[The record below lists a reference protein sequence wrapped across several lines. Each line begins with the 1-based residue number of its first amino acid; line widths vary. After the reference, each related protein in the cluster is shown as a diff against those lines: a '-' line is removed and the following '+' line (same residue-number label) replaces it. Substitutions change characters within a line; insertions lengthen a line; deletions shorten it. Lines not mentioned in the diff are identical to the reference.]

1 VAAFVAPSIAGYISG
16 SVWLLIAIIPSIG
29 FRLSN
34 YYFYRGHYQRAYQL
48 KRGLAWLHPLP
59 DWRWQDVVFQAYI
72 ALDRGDAPH
81 AFQLLQAAT
90 GTDAKAEQRLFYFA
104 MSRQWTELLRWW
116 QQHPQQ
122 AELQRQPNALRY
134 YLLALGETGQLNAL
148 VATFTEVRPVIEQVA
163 LVLDYAQ
170 LYLFA
175 FGGKVDETIALL
187 NARFDD
193 NLNPAVGVI
202 WIATAHYA
210 ANHPELGR
218 SLLLPL
224 QRATQDGVVKFTLT
238 QRLADEATPAATVL
252 SPEAA
257 RQLDTIA
264 TNWLERLNLLAHWR

>member
-1 VAAFVAPSIAGYISG
+1 
-16 SVWLLIAIIPSIG
+16 
-29 FRLSN
+29 
-34 YYFYRGHYQRAYQL
+34 
-48 KRGLAWLHPLP
+48 
-59 DWRWQDVVFQAYI
+59 
-72 ALDRGDAPH
+72 
-81 AFQLLQAAT
+81 
-90 GTDAKAEQRLFYFA
+90 
-104 MSRQWTELLRWW
+104 LRWW

-148 VATFTEVRPVIEQVA
+148 VTTFIEARPVLEQVT
-163 LVLDYAQ
+163 LIFDYAQ

-210 ANHPELGR
+210 ANRPELGR

-238 QRLADEATPAATVL
+238 QRLVDEATPAATVL